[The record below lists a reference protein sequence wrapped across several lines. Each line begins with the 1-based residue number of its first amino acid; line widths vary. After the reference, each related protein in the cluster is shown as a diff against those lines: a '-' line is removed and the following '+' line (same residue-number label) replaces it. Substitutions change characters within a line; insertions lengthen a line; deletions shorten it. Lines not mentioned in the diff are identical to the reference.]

1 MWCYASLW
9 DKANVFGRSDELVGD
24 TVTTGTPLN
33 EPPLIDMIS
42 NDPVLRGV
50 KVSFGLLFI
59 LKETS
64 HKLFRKRDD
73 LLRVFISLL
82 WV

>member
-1 MWCYASLW
+1 MVCCYASLW
-9 DKANVFGRSDELVGD
+9 DKANVFGRSDELLSD

-50 KVSFGLLFI
+50 KVSMML
-59 LKETS
+59 
-64 HKLFRKRDD
+64 
-73 LLRVFISLL
+73 
-82 WV
+82 

>member
-1 MWCYASLW
+1 MVLCYVSLW

-42 NDPVLRGV
+42 NDAVLRGV
-50 KVSFGLLFI
+50 KVSIVL
-59 LKETS
+59 
-64 HKLFRKRDD
+64 
-73 LLRVFISLL
+73 
-82 WV
+82 